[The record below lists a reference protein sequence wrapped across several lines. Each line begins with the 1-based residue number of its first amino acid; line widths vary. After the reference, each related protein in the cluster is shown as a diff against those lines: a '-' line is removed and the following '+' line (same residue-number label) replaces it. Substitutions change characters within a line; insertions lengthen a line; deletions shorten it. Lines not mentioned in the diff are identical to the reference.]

1 MKCHIFHIAEKSKK
15 SCGKVEE
22 FLMPGPNLIVLIALE
37 RHYERNNGSN
47 DGSNGCNVVGGE
59 VPVHRGEKI
68 GRCRV
73 IHKRRT

>member
-1 MKCHIFHIAEKSKK
+1 
-15 SCGKVEE
+15 
-22 FLMPGPNLIVLIALE
+22 MPGPNVIELIALE